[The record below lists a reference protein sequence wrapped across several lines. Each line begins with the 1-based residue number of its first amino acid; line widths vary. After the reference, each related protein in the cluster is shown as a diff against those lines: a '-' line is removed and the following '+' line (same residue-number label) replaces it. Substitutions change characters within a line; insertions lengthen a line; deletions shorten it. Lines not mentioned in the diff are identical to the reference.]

1 MPRTI
6 LDHIVLNENA
16 YFYKKE
22 NVAIFIS
29 GAHIYN
35 IFTAASKDKK
45 GGNYLL
51 NIRKEART
59 VGGQGIEFSI
69 CVFKLETL
77 PSFID
82 VDISSKWHEQKLAYL
97 LIVDFKDYVFI
108 TRKNISG
115 IDKLLYNGLIPIDY
129 SILNTLF
136 VDSDTYFEKFSLNNT
151 SVAQDSIRGKTIEA
165 IDLKK
170 SFSPYGAGKYVL
182 SSVRVNNNEEKTSIA
197 FNTSRITK
205 FGEKKYLDALFI
217 WARDV
222 IEKIR
227 NHVHA
232 NSFLDVF
239 ATPIE
244 YEAHRDTLVPIS
256 FLFNLRKFHED
267 VESGRLLNCELRLS
281 NVSIRQIPFQRIL
294 VSLQSVFDV
303 ETIVNGTDTT
313 CKLRSSF
320 ADDIELALNK
330 KSITIQS
337 GKASKLILIF
347 DNGKETS
354 ITHYFNYYNDF
365 VINFEDLSLVYTN
378 RKLFKDGKLINNVDS
393 FIEAFNGK
401 TELNTVTSEKG
412 NFTNASAAFSVN
424 SIFNFVESSVTH
436 DADFSF
442 LDDLGNEWADFIKI
456 RANTLTFIHAKF
468 GDSQFSASSF
478 HDIVGQALKNIGS
491 MTPSNEQLDSK
502 AFLWANTFNI
512 YGINTAI
519 SRLRNGANLVDGI
532 SAYKKLLLNPNLKR
546 EILIVVNFISKEQ
559 LLARLNLLKV
569 GIPFTEKNQ
578 VIQILWLLSS
588 LINSCQENG
597 IGVHIICK
605 P

>member
-1 MPRTI
+1 MSITP
-6 LDHIVLNENA
+6 
-16 YFYKKE
+16 
-22 NVAIFIS
+22 
-29 GAHIYN
+29 
-35 IFTAASKDKK
+35 
-45 GGNYLL
+45 
-51 NIRKEART
+51 
-59 VGGQGIEFSI
+59 QFSI

-82 VDISSKWHEQKLAYL
+82 EEISANWREQKLAYL

-115 IDKLLYNGLIPIDY
+115 IDKLLYDGLTLIDY

-182 SSVRVNNNEEKTSIA
+182 SSVRVNNGEEKTSIT

-205 FGEKKYLDALFI
+205 FGEKKYLDALFV
-217 WARDV
+217 WAYEV

-227 NHVHA
+227 NHVHG

-281 NVSIRQIPFQRIL
+281 DVSIRQIPLQRIL
-294 VSLQSVFDV
+294 AALQSVFDV
-303 ETIVNGTDTT
+303 ETVVSGTDTT
-313 CKLRSSF
+313 YKLKSSF

-330 KSITIQS
+330 KSITIHS
-337 GKASKLILIF
+337 DKASKLILTF
-347 DNGKETS
+347 DNGKETPL
-354 ITHYFNYYNDF
+354 TGYFNYYNDF
-365 VINFEDLSLVYTN
+365 IINFEDLSVVYTN
-378 RKLFKDGKLINNVDS
+378 RKLFKDSKLISYIDN
-393 FIEAFNGK
+393 FIEAFNGR

-412 NFTNASAAFSVN
+412 TFTNTSTAFTAN
-424 SIFNFVESSVTH
+424 SIFNFVESRVTH
-436 DADFSF
+436 DADYSF
-442 LDDLGNEWADFIKI
+442 LDDLGNEWADHIKLKGT
-456 RANTLTFIHAKF
+456 TLTFIHSKY

-478 HDIVGQALKNIGS
+478 HEVVGQALKNIGN
-491 MTPSNEQLDSK
+491 MTPSNEQLDTK
-502 AFLWANTFNI
+502 AVHWANTLNI
-512 YGINTAI
+512 GGTNTAI
-519 SRLRNGANLVDGI
+519 TRLRSGANLADGI
-532 SAYKKLLLNPNLKR
+532 TAYKKLLLNPNLKR
-546 EILIVVNFISKEQ
+546 EIAIAVNFISRNQ
-559 LLARLNLLKV
+559 LRDRLHKLRA
-569 GIPFTEKNQ
+569 GTPFAEKNQ

>member
-1 MPRTI
+1 MPHPI
-6 LDHIVLNENA
+6 LDHIILNENA

-22 NVAIFIS
+22 NADNFFATVHINEIFV
-29 GAHIYN
+29 
-35 IFTAASKDKK
+35 AASEDKK
-45 GGNYLL
+45 GNYLL
-51 NIRKEART
+51 NMRKQSRT
-59 VGGQGIEFSI
+59 VGGQNIQFSI

-77 PSFID
+77 PSF
-82 VDISSKWHEQKLAYL
+82 VDEEISANWREQKLAYL

-108 TRKNISG
+108 SRKNISG
-115 IDKLLYNGLIPIDY
+115 IDKLLYDGLTIIDY

-136 VDSDTYFEKFSLNNT
+136 VDGDTYFEKFALNNT

-182 SSVRVNNNEEKTSIA
+182 SSVRVNNDDEKTSIA

-217 WARDV
+217 WAHGV

-227 NHVHA
+227 NHIQA

-244 YEAHRDTLVPIS
+244 YEAHRDTLAPIS

-281 NVSIRQIPFQRIL
+281 DDSIRQVPFQKIL
-294 VSLQSVFDV
+294 SALQSVFDV
-303 ETIVNGTDTT
+303 EAVVNETDTT
-313 CKLRSSF
+313 YKLKTSL
-320 ADDIELALNK
+320 ADDIELSLNK
-330 KSITIQS
+330 KSITIHS
-337 GKASKLILIF
+337 EKAAKLILTF
-347 DNGKETS
+347 DNGNEASLTG
-354 ITHYFNYYNDF
+354 YFNYYNDF
-365 VINFEDLSLVYTN
+365 IINFEDLSLVYTN
-378 RKLFKDGKLINNVDS
+378 RKLFKDSKLISYIDS
-393 FIEAFNGK
+393 FIEAFNGR

-412 NFTNASAAFSVN
+412 TFTNASTAFTAN
-424 SIFNFVESSVTH
+424 SIFNFVESRVIH
-436 DADFSF
+436 DADFAF
-442 LDDLGNEWADFIKI
+442 LDDLGNEWADFIKLK
-456 RANTLTFIHAKF
+456 ANTLTFIHAKF

-478 HDIVGQALKNIGS
+478 HDVVGQALKNIGN
-491 MTPSNEQLDSK
+491 MTPSNEQLDTK
-502 AFLWANTFNI
+502 AAHWTGTFNI
-512 YGINTAI
+512 AGTNTAI
-519 SRLRNGANLVDGI
+519 ERLRVGANVAASI
-532 SAYKKLLLNPNLKR
+532 VAYKRVLLNPNLKR
-546 EILIVVNFISKEQ
+546 EIVLAINFISRAQ
-559 LLARLNLLKV
+559 LRDRLNKLRA
-569 GIPFTEKNQ
+569 GTPFAEKNQ

-588 LINSCQENG
+588 LINSCQESG

>member
-1 MPRTI
+1 MPHPI
-6 LDHIVLNENA
+6 LDHIILNENA

-22 NVAIFIS
+22 DAINFFS
-29 GAHIYN
+29 VAHIDR
-35 IFTAASKDKK
+35 IFVAASEGKK
-45 GGNYLL
+45 GSYLL
-51 NIRKEART
+51 NMRKQART
-59 VGGQGIEFSI
+59 VGGQGIQFSI
-69 CVFKLETL
+69 CVFKLEML

-82 VDISSKWHEQKLAYL
+82 KEISANWREQKLAYL

-115 IDKLLYNGLIPIDY
+115 INKLLYDGLTLIDY

-182 SSVRVNNNEEKTSIA
+182 SSVRVNNDEEKTSIA
-197 FNTSRITK
+197 FNTSRITQ

-217 WARDV
+217 WAHEV

-227 NHVHA
+227 NHVHG

-244 YEAHRDTLVPIS
+244 YETHRDTLVPIS

-267 VESGRLLNCELRLS
+267 VESGRLLSCELRLS
-281 NVSIRQIPFQRIL
+281 DVSIRQISLQRIL
-294 VSLQSVFDV
+294 TALQSVFDV
-303 ETIVNGTDTT
+303 ETAVSGTDTSY
-313 CKLRSSF
+313 KLKSSI
-320 ADDIELALNK
+320 ADDIELSLNK
-330 KSITIQS
+330 KSITIHS
-337 GKASKLILIF
+337 DKASKLILTF
-347 DNGKETS
+347 ENGKETPV
-354 ITHYFNYYNDF
+354 TGYFNYYNDF
-365 VINFEDLSLVYTN
+365 IINFEDLSLVYTN
-378 RKLFKDGKLINNVDS
+378 RKLFKDSKLINYIDS

-401 TELNTVTSEKG
+401 AELNTITSEKG
-412 NFTNASAAFSVN
+412 NFTNASTTFTAN
-424 SIFNFVESSVTH
+424 SIFNFVESRVTH

-478 HDIVGQALKNIGS
+478 HDVVGQALKNIGN
-491 MTPSNEQLDSK
+491 MTPSNEQLDAK
-502 AFLWANTFNI
+502 AVQWANTFNI
-512 YGINTAI
+512 NKSNTAI
-519 SRLRNGANLVDGI
+519 TRLRSGVNLVGGI
-532 SAYKKLLLNPNLKR
+532 TAYKKLLLNPNLKR
-546 EILIVVNFISKEQ
+546 EIVLVVNFISRGQ
-559 LLARLNLLKV
+559 LRDRLNKLKA
-569 GIPFTEKNQ
+569 GTPFAEKNQ